1 MPKVKF
7 VYEKN
12 VFEITEEDTIENA
25 LKRYKRI
32 IQEEDLIFFYKGINI
47 SENTDILKKLKRNNN
62 IIITVKKIKKQKMQK
77 DIGIIT
83 CSECKELAFMNIN
96 EENIIKIKNCINKHK
111 NKYTINEFIENEEIK
126 ENEIILYVIY
136 VKIKNIFIKM
146 IIFIYVHVEKI
157 YVKYV

>member
-47 SENTDILKKLKRNNN
+47 SEKTDILKKLKKNNN
-62 IIITVKKIKKQKMQK
+62 III
-77 DIGIIT
+77 
-83 CSECKELAFMNIN
+83 N
-96 EENIIKIKNCINKHK
+96 
-111 NKYTINEFIENEEIK
+111 
-126 ENEIILYVIY
+126 
-136 VKIKNIFIKM
+136 
-146 IIFIYVHVEKI
+146 
-157 YVKYV
+157 